1 MKVKRIFFW
10 IAANFSISV
19 VSLTFSEAILIT
31 GGLGALQFAELF
43 LPWQNTTCKLPS
55 LPEERKF
62 HVQSENTLCGGFWS
76 SCIKWSVQQGGWV
89 TLPLTLT
96 WEREDSSVWRVSQ
109 DNSLVIMGGYGD
121 QARGTSET
129 VSSDGDSRGITFK
142 MKYPTR

>member
-109 DNSLVIMGGYGD
+109 DNSLVIMGGD
-121 QARGTSET
+121 SDDAEMTSET
-129 VSSDGDSRGITFK
+129 VSSDGVSTRRSFN
-142 MKYPTR
+142 MKYPTG